1 MKLNKIFLGL
11 IGMAALTMASCSDK
25 DEYEWASVSGPQ
37 VYFSDALPSQYEIDP
52 AGTTF
57 NVPIS
62 RADASNS
69 LTVNLTSTTANPM
82 YSVPSSVTFDAGQTE
97 ANIPVSY
104 DATKIE
110 YGRYDDITIT
120 VADDSQATPWG
131 IKEFTFKAG
140 VTDWGPWQKWNST
153 GTADYTYVNFW
164 SGDDMDLPF
173 VYRHNMIKTN
183 LYQFKLSNW
192 GYGVEIVFDYDEST
206 GYVTCAKQWT
216 GYDHSSYG
224 YVYAED
230 YNAYRIEKGAA
241 AIPEGYGTFDKE
253 QGIITI
259 PLAYVVD
266 AGTFGYDPEY
276 IYIDGYVRADY
287 SLELT
292 YGGIFT
298 AADGSASAVA
308 FAEAGDDVT
317 EIASVVIGADAD
329 AAAVADAIAAGE
341 LEANVTV
348 PGMIYVPIPE
358 GMTGKLQIVSAVV
371 VKGELKSY
379 AADGF
384 EYYGGA
390 PSPWKSMGVGY
401 YTDDFVVPL
410 YTSTGES
417 YTYEVEIEQ
426 NTDTP
431 GLYRMVNA
439 YAPVAEGFG
448 EKGGKKNIEINA
460 EDPEGVY
467 ILLQDTGLDFGD
479 GAIGIMSWGARYLGT
494 YDVATVK
501 KNGLLGK
508 VVDGVITL
516 PVLEREKS
524 DGTKGLY
531 QGLTYIGDGGYYGC
545 INGAFKVVLPTAP
558 KAVRANARSA
568 AKATDFAI
576 RLNGASLPAHKLQK
590 HVRALDVISNSIAK

>member
-140 VTDWGPWQKWNST
+140 VTDWGPWQKWNAT
-153 GTADYTYVNFW
+153 GTADYTYSVYW
-164 SGDDMDLPF
+164 AGEDPDLKF

-192 GYGVEIVFDYDEST
+192 GSGVDVVWDYDEETGIVSVAPQFVVVNSTYGDVTVADYCYYQTNVKNNPTTSPT
-206 GYVTCAKQWT
+206 GYF
-216 GYDHSSYG
+216 
-224 YVYAED
+224 
-230 YNAYRIEKGAA
+230 N
-241 AIPEGYGTFDKE
+241 KE
-253 QGIITI
+253 QGI
-259 PLAYVVD
+259 LACPVSYYVS
-266 AGTFGYDPEY
+266 AGSFGADWEY

-287 SLELT
+287 SLSLSW
-292 YGGIFT
+292 GGIYT
-298 AADGSASAVA
+298 DATGAA
-308 FAEAGDDVT
+308 FAVGMTEAGADVA
-317 EIASVVIGADAD
+317 EISSVVIEADAD
-329 AAAVADAIAAGE
+329 AAAVADAIAAGD
-341 LEANVTV
+341 LTATV
-348 PGMIYVPIPE
+348 SAPGMIYVPIPE

-390 PSPWKSMGVGY
+390 PSPWKSLGVGY

-410 YTSTGES
+410 YTEAGKS

-467 ILLQDTGLDFGD
+467 ILLQDTGLDFGE

-508 VVDGVITL
+508 LEKGVFTL

-524 DGTKGLY
+524 DGSKAYY
-531 QGLTYIGDGGYYGC
+531 QGLTTIGDGSYYGC
-545 INGAFKVVLPTAP
+545 PNGEFKVVLPTAST
-558 KAVRANARSA
+558 ATRAAARSA

>member
-11 IGMAALTMASCSDK
+11 IGMAALTMASCSDNDK
-25 DEYEWASVSGPQ
+25 YEWATVSGPQ
-37 VYFSDALPSQYEIDP
+37 VYFSDALPTQYEIDP

-140 VTDWGPWQKWNST
+140 VTDWGPWQKWNAT
-153 GTADYTYVNFW
+153 GTADYTYSVYW
-164 SGDDMDLPF
+164 AGEDPDLKF

-192 GYGVEIVFDYDEST
+192 GSGVDVVWDYDDATGIVSVARQFAVNNSNYGAVTVIDYVAYQALLGNTVAGPT
-206 GYVTCAKQWT
+206 GY
-216 GYDHSSYG
+216 
-224 YVYAED
+224 
-230 YNAYRIEKGAA
+230 
-241 AIPEGYGTFDKE
+241 FDKD
-253 QGIITI
+253 QGI
-259 PLAYVVD
+259 LACPVSYIIED
-266 AGTFGYDPEY
+266 LRGFGSDWEY

-287 SLELT
+287 SLSMSW
-292 YGGIFT
+292 GGIYT
-298 AADGSASAVA
+298 DATGAA
-308 FAEAGDDVT
+308 FAVGMTEAGADVA
-317 EIASVVIGADAD
+317 EISSVVIEADAD
-329 AAAVADAIAAGE
+329 AAAVADAIAAGD
-341 LEANVTV
+341 LTATV
-348 PGMIYVPIPE
+348 SAPGMIYVPIPE

-390 PSPWKSMGVGY
+390 PSPWKSLGIGY

-410 YTSTGES
+410 YTEAGKS
-417 YTYEVEIEQ
+417 YTYQVEIEQ

-448 EKGGKKNIEINA
+448 EKGGKKSIEINA

-479 GAIGIMSWGARYLGT
+479 GAIGIMSWGAYYLGT

-508 VVDGVITL
+508 LEKGVFSL
-516 PVLEREKS
+516 PVIEREKS
-524 DGTKGLY
+524 DGSKAYY
-531 QGLTYIGDGGYYGC
+531 QGLTTIGDGSYYGC
-545 INGAFKVVLPTAP
+545 PNGEFKVVLPTAST
-558 KAVRANARSA
+558 ATRAAARSA

-576 RLNGASLPAHKLQK
+576 RLNGAFLPAHKLQK
-590 HVRALDVISNSIAK
+590 HVRAIDVISNSIAK

>member
-11 IGMAALTMASCSDK
+11 IGMAALTMASCSDNDK
-25 DEYEWASVSGPQ
+25 YEWATVSGPQ

-97 ANIPVSY
+97 ANIPVAY

-140 VTDWGPWQKWNST
+140 VTDWGPWQKWNAT
-153 GTADYTYVNFW
+153 GTADYTYSVYW
-164 SGDDMDLPF
+164 AGEDPDLKF

-192 GYGVEIVFDYDEST
+192 GSGVDVVWDYDDATGIVSVARQFAVNNSNYGAVTVIDYVAYQALLGNTVAGPT
-206 GYVTCAKQWT
+206 GY
-216 GYDHSSYG
+216 
-224 YVYAED
+224 
-230 YNAYRIEKGAA
+230 
-241 AIPEGYGTFDKE
+241 FDKD
-253 QGIITI
+253 QGI
-259 PLAYVVD
+259 LACPVSYIIED
-266 AGTFGYDPEY
+266 LRGFGSDWEY

-287 SLELT
+287 SLSMSW
-292 YGGIFT
+292 GGIYT
-298 AADGSASAVA
+298 DATGAA
-308 FAEAGDDVT
+308 FAVGMTEAGADVA
-317 EIASVVIGADAD
+317 EISSVVI
-329 AAAVADAIAAGE
+329 
-341 LEANVTV
+341 
-348 PGMIYVPIPE
+348 
-358 GMTGKLQIVSAVV
+358 
-371 VKGELKSY
+371 ELKSY

-410 YTSTGES
+410 YTEAGKS
-417 YTYEVEIEQ
+417 YTYQVEIEQ

-448 EKGGKKNIEINA
+448 EKGGKKSIEINA

-508 VVDGVITL
+508 LEKGVFSL
-516 PVLEREKS
+516 PVIEREKS
-524 DGTKGLY
+524 DGSKAYY
-531 QGLTYIGDGGYYGC
+531 QGLTTIGDGSYYGC
-545 INGAFKVVLPTAP
+545 PNGEFKVVLPTAST
-558 KAVRANARSA
+558 ATRAAARSA

-590 HVRALDVISNSIAK
+590 HVRAIDVISNSIAK